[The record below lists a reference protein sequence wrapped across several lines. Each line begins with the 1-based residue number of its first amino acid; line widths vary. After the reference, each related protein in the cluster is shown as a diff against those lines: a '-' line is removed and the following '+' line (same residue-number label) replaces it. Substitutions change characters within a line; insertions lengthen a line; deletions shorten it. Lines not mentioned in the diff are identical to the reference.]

1 MAGHTTVKELVNN
14 LMKEDQD
21 SPIIYQYYLA
31 GHFEASSEV
40 FVKVANEFESLIPCL
55 RDAHDVIADSVA
67 EHSGKYVS

>member
-31 GHFEASSEV
+31 EHFEASKEV

-55 RDAHDVIADSVA
+55 RDAHDVIADAVS
-67 EHSGKYVS
+67 EHSEGYVP